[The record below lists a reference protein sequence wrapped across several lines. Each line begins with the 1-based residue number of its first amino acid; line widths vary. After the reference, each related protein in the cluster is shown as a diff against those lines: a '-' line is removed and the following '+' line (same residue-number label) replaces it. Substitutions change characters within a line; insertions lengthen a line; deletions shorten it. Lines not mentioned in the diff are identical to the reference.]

1 MPLIHPLQVAMDDA
15 VRMNS
20 PVGATFICVL
30 PDERAFAFAERV
42 AMNPNHREREERL
55 DKMTTVG
62 QSVPPQ
68 EDLHAL
74 NVELIA
80 ANRRLQEKLERLE
93 AAGRDKQA
101 EEELRERDERIQQAL
116 LVSRS
121 FAFEWDPATDRVTR
135 SKDCG
140 PILRLEG
147 EEIESDT
154 GANYFRR
161 VHAEDRDRFV
171 ALLQALTPA
180 APAYQT
186 QYRIVCPDGG
196 IVVLDEA
203 GRAYFDAA
211 GRLGRLVGITTD
223 VTAREQAEAELRE
236 GRNQLSRAQEI
247 AHLGSWE
254 LDLAR
259 GKLSWSDETYR
270 IFGLEPQEFA
280 PTYEAFIAHV
290 HPEDRAAVDAAYTGS
305 IRDGKDSYGIEH
317 RIVRKGSGEIRWV
330 QEKCT
335 HMRDAQG
342 KVIRSAGMVLDI
354 TERHQSEE
362 ALREANADLARF
374 NRAMVDRELRM
385 IELKAQINDL
395 CRRAGQPAPYA
406 SEFSGESPA

>member
-1 MPLIHPLQVAMDDA
+1 MK
-15 VRMNS
+15 
-20 PVGATFICVL
+20 
-30 PDERAFAFAERV
+30 
-42 AMNPNHREREERL
+42 PNHREREERL
-55 DKMTTVG
+55 DEKPTVG
-62 QSVPPQ
+62 QKVPPR

-74 NVELIA
+74 NEELIA
-80 ANRRLQEKLERLE
+80 ANRRLQEKIERLE
-93 AAGRDKQA
+93 AAGRDKPS
-101 EEELRERDERIQQAL
+101 EGELRERDERIQQAL

-154 GANYFRR
+154 GVHYFQR
-161 VHAEDRDRFV
+161 VQAEDRDRFV

-203 GRAYFDAA
+203 GRAYFDAE
-211 GRLGRLVGITTD
+211 GRLERLVGITTD
-223 VTAREQAEAELRE
+223 VTARAQAEAELRQ

-259 GKLSWSDETYR
+259 NKLSWSDETYR
-270 IFGLEPQEFA
+270 IFGLKPQEFTA
-280 PTYEAFIAHV
+280 TYEAFIAHV
-290 HPEDRAAVDAAYTGS
+290 HPEDRAAVDAAYAGS
-305 IRDGKDSYGIEH
+305 IRDGRDSYEIEH
-317 RIVRKGSGEIRWV
+317 RVVRQADGEVRWV

-335 HMRDAQG
+335 HVRDAQG

-385 IELKAQINDL
+385 IELKKQVNDL
-395 CRRAGQPAPYA
+395 CLRAGQRPPYA
-406 SEFSGESPA
+406 TEPGEDLQA